1 MTLAAKI
8 EALMFTSSHPI
19 GLAKLA
25 QLTGADVEDV
35 KVAADELAGTLDG
48 GERGIR
54 LIRHAQSVQLA
65 TAPDAAK
72 LISAFQKDEQR
83 AELTKP
89 ALETLTII
97 TYRGPISKAEL
108 DTIRGVN
115 CSLILRNLLIKG
127 LIETAEGST
136 STGQRYQVTFDFIR
150 YLGVERV
157 EDLPEYEKLHSDEH
171 IDKLLHPVIPTESKA
186 EADPDQVEVEPVTQ
200 DA

>member
-8 EALMFTSSHPI
+8 EALMFVSSHPI
-19 GLAKLA
+19 GFAKLA
-25 QLTGADVEDV
+25 QLTGADVDAV
-35 KVAADELAGTLDG
+35 KTAVDELAGQLDS

-65 TAPDAAK
+65 TAPDTAK

-127 LIETAEGST
+127 LVETADGST
-136 STGQRYQVTFDFIR
+136 TTVPRYQVTFDFVR
-150 YLGVERV
+150 YLGIERV

-171 IDKLLHPVIPTESKA
+171 IEKLLHPKVPVEGET
-186 EADPDQVEVEPVTQ
+186 EVEPESVE
-200 DA
+200 AGSEMKGI